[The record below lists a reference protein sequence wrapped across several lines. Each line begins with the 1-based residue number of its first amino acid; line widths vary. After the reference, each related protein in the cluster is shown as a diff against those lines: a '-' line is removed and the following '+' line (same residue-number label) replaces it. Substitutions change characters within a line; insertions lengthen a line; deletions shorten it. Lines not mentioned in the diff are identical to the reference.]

1 MGLFDFFKKKKDG
14 EELFEIYSPLNG
26 TIIPIEDIPDEAFAT
41 KIIGD
46 GVGIDP
52 TGDTIYAPGD
62 ADDISIFDT
71 NHAISFE
78 TSNGLEL
85 IVHFGI
91 DTVKLDGQGFT
102 RLVEDGS
109 SVKKGDALVKF
120 DLDYIKANAKSHKT
134 PVIISN
140 MDVVEEL
147 VRSTGSIKAG
157 DVLMKVKIK
166 K

>member
-1 MGLFDFFKKKKDG
+1 MGLFDFFKKK
-14 EELFEIYSPLNG
+14 ENSNTLEIYSPLNG
-26 TIIPIEDIPDEAFAT
+26 KVIPLEEIPDEAFAS

-46 GVGIDP
+46 GVGIEP
-52 TGDTIYAPGD
+52 TGDTIYAPCD

-78 TSNGLEL
+78 TKEGLEL

-91 DTVKLDGQGFT
+91 DTVKLDGKGFE
-102 RLVEDGS
+102 RIAQDGQ
-109 SVKKGDALVKF
+109 SVKKGDPLIKF
-120 DLDYIKANAKSHKT
+120 DLDFIKENAKSHKT

-140 MDVVEEL
+140 MEMIENIE
-147 VRSTGSIKAG
+147 RSSGEIKAG
-157 DVLMKVKIK
+157 ELLMKLSLK

>member
-1 MGLFDFFKKKKDG
+1 MGLFDFFKKKKVED
-14 EELFEIYSPLNG
+14 ELFVIASPLNG
-26 TIIPIEDIPDEAFAT
+26 TIIPIEEIPDEAFAT

-52 TGDTIYAPGD
+52 TGDTIYAPCD

-71 NHAISFE
+71 NNAISFE

-91 DTVKLDGQGFT
+91 DTVKLEGKGFT
-102 RLVEDGS
+102 RLVEDGA
-109 SVKKGDALVKF
+109 SVKKGDALIKF
-120 DLDYIKANAKSHKT
+120 DLAYVKANAKSHKT

-147 VRSTGSIKAG
+147 VRSSGAIKAG
-157 DVLMKVKIK
+157 EPLMKVKVK